1 MGRRRRDKSAAS
13 LFLRKIFQDTRR
25 RISFIVFPYLF
36 FLVFLLL
43 LLVSFFFP
51 VLLLKDLTRRL
62 WVFQSIFFSVVVVC
76 APPISSASLLGLF
89 CSTPFGG
96 SMPLEFLRFFF
107 SPRRFCVWQSPE
119 TFSWPFVLWPDGFTP
134 PPTVAGWCVCG
145 CTGKISRQLP
155 GRDVDI
161 FTCWDINISI
171 RQQVKKK
178 VKIMGRT
185 CWTARLLLSKS
196 TIQPLLSL
204 SLSLCLDHLKFE
216 MQWGS
221 IVQQVRTVGRAT
233 GQEREGKKNRKFSLA
248 DEEVEGSPWRWW
260 SLINPL
266 MVFFSFLFFGLSADG
281 GKRRRSFFFF
291 FSGTAIHYSRLG
303 VYDAAMETFG
313 FFLFGCARQMRWSI
327 R

>member
-43 LLVSFFFP
+43 LLVSFFSCP
-51 VLLLKDLTRRL
+51 LVKRPHAPTLG
-62 WVFQSIFFSVVVVC
+62 VPEHFFFCCCRVC
-76 APPISSASLLGLF
+76 APHFVRISLRSFLLNTFWRLDAIGISS
-89 CSTPFGG
+89 
-96 SMPLEFLRFFF
+96 FFF

-221 IVQQVRTVGRAT
+221 IVQQVGTVGRAT
-233 GQEREGKKNRKFSLA
+233 GQEREGKKI
-248 DEEVEGSPWRWW
+248 E
-260 SLINPL
+260 
-266 MVFFSFLFFGLSADG
+266 SFLLP
-281 GKRRRSFFFF
+281 
-291 FSGTAIHYSRLG
+291 
-303 VYDAAMETFG
+303 
-313 FFLFGCARQMRWSI
+313 MRKLKD
-327 R
+327 RHEDDDR